1 MSSTIEIKKIC
12 QCCGTVFIAR
22 KTTTKYCSHKCASI
36 AYKANKRDELVGIE
50 AMKTERELQVK
61 KILEVETK
69 PMLTVTEAAL
79 LIGVSRPTIY
89 AYIKNGELHS
99 MRLGSKIFV
108 RLSEIYDKFN
118 TINLNYNKP
127 IQEDSSIL
135 EWYTI
140 SEIKEKY
147 NVKESWIYKIIREEQ
162 IPKTTKRG
170 KAFYSEK
177 HIDSCFSKQAPS
189 SEITSWYSVEEL
201 QDKFSMTTTAI
212 YSFVYENKIPKK
224 KEGRKVFYSKDHF
237 DIAKGL
243 KDPEEPKYY
252 TTSEAMEKYNLTRDQ
267 LYHYVK
273 YHNIPKIKEGR
284 CIKISKVHLDELFD
298 NPITL

>member
-1 MSSTIEIKKIC
+1 
-12 QCCGTVFIAR
+12 
-22 KTTTKYCSHKCASI
+22 
-36 AYKANKRDELVGIE
+36 
-50 AMKTERELQVK
+50 MKTEKELQEK

-69 PMLTVTEAAL
+69 PMLTITEAAL

-89 AYIKNGELHS
+89 AYIRNCELHS

-108 RLSEIYDKFN
+108 RLSDIHDKFN
-118 TINLNYNKP
+118 ATNLNYYKP
-127 IQEDSSIL
+127 IQEKSPIL

-170 KAFYSEK
+170 KAFYSKK
-177 HIDSCFSKQAPS
+177 HIESYFSKKSPS
-189 SEITSWYSVEEL
+189 SEISSWYSVEEI
-201 QDKFSMTTTAI
+201 QEIFNMTTTAI
-212 YSFVYENKIPKK
+212 YSFVYENKIPKR
-224 KEGRKVFYSKDHF
+224 KEGKKVFYSRDHF
-237 DIAKGL
+237 DIAKGV
-243 KDPEEPKYY
+243 KEPEEPKYY

-273 YHNIPKIKEGR
+273 YHNIPKVKEGR
-284 CIKISKVHLDELFD
+284 CIKISRVDMDELFD
-298 NPITL
+298 DPIKL

>member
-1 MSSTIEIKKIC
+1 MSSTIEIKKVC
-12 QCCGTVFIAR
+12 QCCGALFLAR
-22 KTTTKYCSHKCASI
+22 KTTTKYCSHRCASI
-36 AYKANKRDELVGIE
+36 AYKANKRNELVGLE
-50 AMKTERELQVK
+50 AMNTVNELQKK

-89 AYIKNGELHS
+89 TYIRNGELDS

-108 RLSEIYDKFN
+108 RLSDIHDKFS
-118 TINLNYNKP
+118 TTNLNYYKLIKEELP
-127 IQEDSSIL
+127 ILD
-135 EWYTI
+135 WYTV

-147 NVKESWIYKIIREEQ
+147 NVKESWIYKIIRDEQ
-162 IPKTTKRG
+162 IPKTAKRG
-170 KAFYSEK
+170 KAFYSKK
-177 HIDSCFSKQAPS
+177 HVDTYFAKKDISCD
-189 SEITSWYSVEEL
+189 ITVWYSVEEL
-201 QDKFSMTTTAI
+201 QERFDMTTTAI

-224 KEGRKVFYSKDHF
+224 KDGRKVFYSKDHF
-237 DIAKGL
+237 DVAKGL
-243 KDPEEPKYY
+243 KEPEEPKYY

>member
-12 QCCGTVFIAR
+12 QCCGVVFIAR

-36 AYKANKRDELVGIE
+36 AYKANKREELVGLE
-50 AMKTERELQVK
+50 AMKIEKELQEK

-89 AYIKNGELHS
+89 AYIRNGELYS

-108 RLSEIYDKFN
+108 RLSDIHGKFN
-118 TINLNYNKP
+118 AINLNHYKP

-147 NVKESWIYKIIREEQ
+147 NVKDSWIYKIIREEQ

-170 KAFYSEK
+170 KAFYSKK
-177 HIDSCFSKQAPS
+177 HIDSSFSKKTSS
-189 SEITSWYSVEEL
+189 SEITSWYSAEEI
-201 QDKFSMTTTAI
+201 QKFFNMTTTAI

-224 KEGRKVFYSKDHF
+224 KEGKKAFYSKDHF
-237 DIAKGL
+237 DVAKGL
-243 KDPEEPKYY
+243 REPEEPKYY
-252 TTSEAMEKYNLTRDQ
+252 TTSEAMKKYNLTRDQ

-273 YHNIPKIKEGR
+273 YHNIPKVKEGR
-284 CIKISKVHLDELFD
+284 CIKISRVHLDELFD
-298 NPITL
+298 NPIIL

>member
-1 MSSTIEIKKIC
+1 MSSTIEIKKVC
-12 QCCGTVFIAR
+12 QCCGILFVAR
-22 KTTTKYCSHKCASI
+22 KTTTKYCSHRCASI
-36 AYKANKRDELVGIE
+36 AYKANKRNELVGLE
-50 AMKTERELQVK
+50 AMNTIKELQKK
-61 KILEVETK
+61 KILQVETK

-89 AYIKNGELHS
+89 TYIRNGELKS
-99 MRLGSKIFV
+99 MRLGSKVFV
-108 RLSEIYDKFN
+108 RLSDIYDKFN
-118 TINLNYNKP
+118 TINLNYYKP
-127 IQEDSSIL
+127 IQEESPIL
-135 EWYTI
+135 DWYTV

-147 NVKESWIYKIIREEQ
+147 NVKESWIYKIIRDEQ
-162 IPKTTKRG
+162 IPKATKRG
-170 KAFYSEK
+170 KAFYSKK
-177 HIDSCFSKQAPS
+177 HIDSYFSNRDTS
-189 SEITSWYSVEEL
+189 SDITTWYSVEEL
-201 QDKFSMTTTAI
+201 QEKFNMTTTAI

-224 KEGRKVFYSKDHF
+224 KDGRKVLYSKEHF

-243 KDPEEPKYY
+243 KEPEESKYY

-273 YHNIPKIKEGR
+273 YHKIPKVKEGR